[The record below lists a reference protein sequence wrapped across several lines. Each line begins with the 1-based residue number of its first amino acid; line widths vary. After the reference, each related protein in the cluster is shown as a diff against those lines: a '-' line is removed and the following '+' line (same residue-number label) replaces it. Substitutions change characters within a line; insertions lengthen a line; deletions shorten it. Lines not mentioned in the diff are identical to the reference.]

1 MKKISFSDVY
11 DLTAC
16 VLRGEVTNKVMPVTM
31 TLHVGLSGG
40 DLKKVGPDEMTFY
53 FNKEDL
59 LCVEYEGRHHIV
71 PKQSQP
77 VYSVGETVAVAQC
90 LRDLGYDASEKSD
103 GHIYGLGHTLAWT
116 MKAHVSA
123 SQCKHFIKITGRQV
137 KRLQDIT
144 DEEILHSGVFNLRH
158 IFNTPPM
165 PDKELEWH
173 LWHLYG
179 FFNFIVGY
187 DTPREAFA
195 SMINKTQKK
204 GFWES
209 NPWVVIYKFE
219 LTKEE

>member
-1 MKKISFSDVY
+1 MKKISFSDVC

-16 VLRGEVTNKVMPVTM
+16 VLRGEVTNKVMPVTV

-77 VYSVGETVAVAQC
+77 VYSVGETLAVAQC

-116 MKAHVSA
+116 MKTHVSA
-123 SQCKHFIKITGRQV
+123 NQCKHFIKITGRQV

-144 DEEILHSGVFNLRH
+144 DEEILHSGVYRWQD
-158 IFNTPPM
+158 M
-165 PDKELEWH
+165 PDCPELTKESELII
-173 LWHLYG
+173 YG
-179 FFNFIVGY
+179 FYKFWDGY
-187 DTPREAFA
+187 ETPRKAYA
-195 SMINKTQKK
+195 SMIDKTQKK

-209 NPWVVIYKFE
+209 NPWCIIYKFE
-219 LTKEE
+219 LAKDE

>member
-1 MKKISFSDVY
+1 MKKISFSDVC

-31 TLHVGLSGG
+31 TLHIGLASG
-40 DLKKVGPDEMTFY
+40 DLKKAGPDDMTFY
-53 FNKEDL
+53 FNKEDI
-59 LCVEYEGRHHIV
+59 LCVEYEGKHYKV

-77 VYSVGETVAVAQC
+77 TYAVGETVAVAQC
-90 LRDLGYDASEKSD
+90 LRDLGYDANDRSD
-103 GHIYGLGHTLAWT
+103 GNIYGLNHTLAWT
-116 MKAHVSA
+116 MKSHVSA

-158 IFNTPPM
+158 ILNTPPM
-165 PDKELEWH
+165 PYKELE
-173 LWHLYG
+173 WHLYG

-187 DTPREAFA
+187 ETPREAFA

-209 NPWVVIYKFE
+209 NTWVVIYSFE
-219 LTKEE
+219 LVNKD

>member
-1 MKKISFSDVY
+1 MKKISFSDVC

-31 TLHVGLSGG
+31 TLHIGLASG
-40 DLKKVGPDEMTFY
+40 DLKKAGPDDMTFY
-53 FNKEDL
+53 FNKEDI
-59 LCVEYEGRHHIV
+59 LCVEYEGKHYKV

-77 VYSVGETVAVAQC
+77 TYAVGETVAVAQC
-90 LRDLGYDASEKSD
+90 LRDLGYDANDRSD
-103 GHIYGLGHTLAWT
+103 GNIYGLNHTLAWT
-116 MKAHVSA
+116 MKSHVSA

-158 IFNTPPM
+158 ILNTPPM
-165 PDKELEWH
+165 PYKELE
-173 LWHLYG
+173 WHLYG

-187 DTPREAFA
+187 ETPREAFA

-209 NPWVVIYKFE
+209 NTWVIIYSFE
-219 LTKEE
+219 LVNKD

>member
-1 MKKISFSDVY
+1 MKKISFSDVC

-31 TLHVGLSGG
+31 TLHIGLASG
-40 DLKKVGPDEMTFY
+40 DLKKVGPDDMTFY
-53 FNKEDL
+53 FNKEDI
-59 LCVEYEGRHHIV
+59 LCVEYEGKHYKV

-77 VYSVGETVAVAQC
+77 TYIVGETVAVSQC
-90 LRDLGYDASEKSD
+90 LRDLGYDANDRSD
-103 GHIYGLGHTLAWT
+103 GNIYGLNHTLAWT
-116 MKAHVSA
+116 MKSHVSA

-158 IFNTPPM
+158 ILNTPPM
-165 PDKELEWH
+165 PYKELE
-173 LWHLYG
+173 WHLYG

-187 DTPREAFA
+187 ETPREAFA

-209 NPWVVIYKFE
+209 NPWIVIYKFE

>member
-1 MKKISFSDVY
+1 MKKISFSDVC

-40 DLKKVGPDEMTFY
+40 DLKKVGPDDMTFY

-77 VYSVGETVAVAQC
+77 VYAVGEKVAVAEC
-90 LRDLGYDASEKSD
+90 LKDLGYDPKDTSN
-103 GHIYGLGHTLAWT
+103 GHWRGLEHTPAWT
-116 MKAHVSA
+116 MKSHVLA
-123 SQCKHFIKITGRQV
+123 SQCKHFIIITGRKV

-144 DEEILHSGVFNLRH
+144 DEEILHSGVYHWKDMLSC
-158 IFNTPPM
+158 PSM
-165 PDKELEWH
+165 PNKESDWI
-173 LWHLYG
+173 LYG
-179 FFNFIVGY
+179 FYKFWDGY
-187 DTPREAFA
+187 ETPRKAYA
-195 SMINKTQKK
+195 SMIDKTQKK

-209 NPWVVIYKFE
+209 NPWVILYQFE
-219 LTKEE
+219 LTK

>member
-1 MKKISFSDVY
+1 MKKISFSDVC

-31 TLHVGLSGG
+31 TLHIGLASG
-40 DLKKVGPDEMTFY
+40 DLKKAGPDDMTFY
-53 FNKEDL
+53 FNKEDI
-59 LCVEYEGRHHIV
+59 LCVEYEGKHYKV

-77 VYSVGETVAVAQC
+77 VFAVGEKVAVAQC
-90 LRDLGYDASEKSD
+90 LRDLGYDANDRSD
-103 GHIYGLGHTLAWT
+103 GNIYGLDHTLAWT
-116 MKAHVSA
+116 MKSHVSA
-123 SQCKHFIKITGRQV
+123 SQCKHFIRITGRQV

-158 IFNTPPM
+158 ILNTPPM
-165 PDKELEWH
+165 PYKELE
-173 LWHLYG
+173 WHLYG

-187 DTPREAFA
+187 ETPREAFA

-209 NPWVVIYKFE
+209 NTWVIIYSFE
-219 LTKEE
+219 LVNKD